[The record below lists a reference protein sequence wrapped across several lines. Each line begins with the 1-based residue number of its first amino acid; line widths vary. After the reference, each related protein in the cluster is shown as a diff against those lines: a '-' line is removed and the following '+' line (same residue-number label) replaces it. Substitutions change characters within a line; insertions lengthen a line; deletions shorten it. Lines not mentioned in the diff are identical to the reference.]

1 MVTYI
6 TSDIAFD
13 GVTVGQA
20 SPSREQRLFHG
31 SFAAVLL
38 FFCAPVLAAQGG
50 SLISDST
57 LVLPG
62 LLGMA
67 LVFCMAMLLGMKAK
81 GRRTSTTTSA
91 TDSAANPDKVDW
103 ERSVTIGP
111 LTQPEKN
118 ATSRTDPIDRS
129 GSAIL
134 RQSFANSAWQRDP
147 AAEFYNAIEYEAVP
161 LPSHEEEDAPY
172 PGSAPMLY
180 AIEVSEQLDPLPQAQ
195 FWAAIGKPSVAIEIL
210 EPIYQQ
216 EPTPHSWLLLLEMY
230 SLTEQRQA
238 WEAAQQCFKK
248 VFNCKVPPWDVA
260 PEHARAQ
267 TTLRDMPGLMQRIN
281 RALPGNGVM
290 AFLRNLLRDDR
301 QGSRAGF
308 EYGVYCDLLRLH
320 DALCDGKPVACCEEL
335 FA

>member
-6 TSDIAFD
+6 TSDIALD
-13 GVTVGQA
+13 GVTVRQA
-20 SPSREQRLFHG
+20 GLSQEQRLFHG
-31 SFAAVLL
+31 GFGALLL
-38 FFCAPVLAAQGG
+38 FFCAPAIAVPGAA
-50 SLISDST
+50 LFSDGMP
-57 LVLPG
+57 LLPG
-62 LLGMA
+62 LLGMV
-67 LVFCMAMLLGMKAK
+67 LLFCMALLLGTRAK
-81 GRRTSTTTSA
+81 DRRKSTA
-91 TDSAANPDKVDW
+91 GQAINQAANPDKVDW
-103 ERSVTIGP
+103 ERTVTIQTLPHLDKTTTIG
-111 LTQPEKN
+111 
-118 ATSRTDPIDRS
+118 TDR
-129 GSAIL
+129 ANL
-134 RQSFANSAWQRDP
+134 RQPFANFVWQREP
-147 AAEFYNAIEYEAVP
+147 AADFYNAIEYEAVP

-180 AIEVSEQLDPLPQAQ
+180 AIEVSEALDPLSQAQ

-248 VFNCKVPPWDVA
+248 VFNCKVPPWEVA